1 MSRYVLESH
10 DVEKLVLAT
19 EAIENLPPGWEA
31 RTTFEL
37 LGDNH
42 FRETFELR
50 KPDGDWGCY
59 ITTELRRGLP
69 RETDCHR

>member
-37 LGDNH
+37 HSKEH
-42 FRETFELR
+42 FVETFELR
-50 KPDGDWGCY
+50 KPGGNWDCY
-59 ITTELRRGLP
+59 ITTELRRAGA
-69 RETDCHR
+69 